1 MGKIL
6 YYSNYC
12 NNCKNLL
19 SVISRTE
26 LVKSIH
32 FICIDRRNVKN
43 GKTYVVLESNQEVV
57 LPDTIKSV
65 PALLLLNDNYRVFY
79 GEEIVKKL
87 NPIEK
92 VNREVATNNQ
102 GEPECFSMNSGNF
115 SGVVS
120 DCYSFLD
127 QDASQLSAKGDGG
140 LRQLYNYATLDHVD
154 KIETPPEDYTPDKI
168 GDNVDMDKLQA
179 KRMQDLKI

>member
-19 SVISRTE
+19 SIISRTE
-26 LVKSIH
+26 LVKTIH
-32 FICIDRRNVKN
+32 FVCIDKRVQKN

-65 PALLLLNDNYRVFY
+65 PALLLLNDNYRVMH
-79 GEEIVKKL
+79 GDEIIQYL

-92 VNREVATNNQ
+92 TNRDVATNNQ
-102 GEPECFSMNSGNF
+102 GEPECFSINGGNF
-115 SGVVS
+115 GGVVS
-120 DCYSFLD
+120 DCYSYLD
-127 QDASQLSAKGDGG
+127 QGADELSAKGDGG
-140 LRQLYNYATLDHVD
+140 LRQLHNYATLDHVD
-154 KIETPPEDYTPDKI
+154 AISTPPDEYTPDKI
-168 GDNVDMDKLQA
+168 GNINIKNLESERNNII
-179 KRMQDLKI
+179 KR